1 MSELICGRIA
11 AGENYNLTRD
21 IIEIL
26 KRTNGYYQSPVK
38 QIPNDI
44 WSFAKMKGF
53 AGTEDSLKEWFLKD
67 VPAFGYLSPMQILQ
81 IENGDD
87 ILRSFMYDAPI

>member
-1 MSELICGRIA
+1 MVVWKYSVDEKNPR
-11 AGENYNLTRD
+11 
-21 IIEIL
+21 
-26 KRTNGYYQSPVK
+26 V
-38 QIPNDI
+38 
-44 WSFAKMKGF
+44 AKMKGF

-87 ILRSFMYDAPI
+87 ILRSFMYDSPI